1 MNRQKIDGL
10 LSTQASISRTHNS
23 DSAWDLGTVEDT
35 KSPGNAKIWLAGAVQ
50 GLQVNCQVT
59 GDP

>member
-23 DSAWDLGTVEDT
+23 DSAWDLGTVDT
-35 KSPGNAKIWLAGAVQ
+35 KSPGNAKTWLTE